1 MKRYSRY
8 ESRNDFLFGVV
19 VVAMFVVTALSAGL
33 GYVGRADE
41 SAVLAAGARE
51 AVVVSS
57 EEPQNPG
64 ATLGA

>member
-8 ESRNDFLFGVV
+8 ESRNDLSFGVV
-19 VVAMFVVTALSAGL
+19 VLAMFVVTALGAGL
-33 GYVGRADE
+33 GYFGHADE
-41 SAVLAAGARE
+41 SAVLAASARE

-64 ATLGA
+64 ANLGA

>member
-1 MKRYSRY
+1 
-8 ESRNDFLFGVV
+8 
-19 VVAMFVVTALSAGL
+19 MFVVTAGAGL
-33 GYVGRADE
+33 GYFGHADE
-41 SAVLAAGARE
+41 SAVLAASARE

>member
-8 ESRNDFLFGVV
+8 ESSNDLGFGVV
-19 VVAMFVVTALSAGL
+19 VLAMFVVTAMGAGL
-33 GYVGRADE
+33 GYFGHADE
-41 SAVLAAGARE
+41 SAVLAASTRA

-57 EEPQNPG
+57 EEPHNPE

>member
-8 ESRNDFLFGVV
+8 ERRNDLGFGVV
-19 VVAMFVVTALSAGL
+19 VLAMFVVTALGAGL
-33 GYVGRADE
+33 GYFGHADE
-41 SAVLAAGARE
+41 SAVLAASARE

-57 EEPQNPG
+57 EEPHNPG